1 LTVPWSHPPKL
12 RLLRVFGVA
21 VEAFLYCVRSARRLF
36 IISWFP
42 CAFISLSD
50 VLLEWLILAWPP
62 RMPAWALSNSFHP
75 PTWLTA
81 LTTAFWSA
89 MVWALVLDEMRRGC
103 SGRGVIRGPSFQLSW
118 IRFELGLPV
127 LLAAAILSV
136 VYLAEGL
143 ARFAQLQIL
152 MQIYTRYEPSDSMLA
167 SWNAMISAVRLALVA
182 GLTTLCSPI
191 VAQIVAP
198 ERINLPRLSS
208 ILRGNWFRLAL
219 VFLFVHIVLLGLDE
233 LLAPLTRWL
242 LQPFAHPMGWTLR
255 EALLRSVLEFPLQL
269 LWVVIWPVII
279 GVVLNA
285 LDKSPME
292 DSGGT
297 LPAN

>member
-1 LTVPWSHPPKL
+1 MTVASSHPPKL

-21 VEAFLYCVRSARRLF
+21 VEAFLYCVRSARRLI
-36 IISWFP
+36 IISWLP

-50 VLLEWLILAWPP
+50 VFLEWLIFAWPP
-62 RMPAWALSNSFHP
+62 RMPTWALSNSFHP

-89 MVWALVLDEMRRGC
+89 MVWVFVLDEVRRGR
-103 SGRGVIRGPSFQLSW
+103 SVRGVIRGPSFQLSW

-152 MQIYTRYEPSDSMLA
+152 MQIYTGYEPSDSMLA
-167 SWNAMISAVRLALVA
+167 SWNALISTIRLALIA
-182 GLTTLCSPI
+182 GLTALCSPI
-191 VAQIVAP
+191 VAQVVAP
-198 ERINLPRLSS
+198 QRINLPRLSS
-208 ILRGNWFRLAL
+208 IFRGNWFRLAL
-219 VFLFVHIVLLGLDE
+219 IFLFVHIVLLGLDE
-233 LLAPLTRWL
+233 FLGPLTRWL
-242 LQPFAHPMGWTLR
+242 LQPFASPMGWTLR

-269 LWVVIWPVII
+269 LWVVIWPVIM
-279 GVVLNA
+279 GVVLDA
-285 LDKSPME
+285 LDKSLTESP
-292 DSGGT
+292 GGT